1 MLVKLIL
8 LKRALRIFH
17 TSIIAHC
24 EEIVLLINTYFSS
37 QCLVNFQ
44 LPERNSLKTNFSNIR
59 EAYPK
64 LENSNEKLT
73 FRR

>member
-1 MLVKLIL
+1 MPLRLIP

-17 TSIIAHC
+17 TSIMIAHC

-44 LPERNSLKTNFSNIR
+44 LPERNSLKTNFSIT
-59 EAYPK
+59 
-64 LENSNEKLT
+64 LEKHTQS
-73 FRR
+73 